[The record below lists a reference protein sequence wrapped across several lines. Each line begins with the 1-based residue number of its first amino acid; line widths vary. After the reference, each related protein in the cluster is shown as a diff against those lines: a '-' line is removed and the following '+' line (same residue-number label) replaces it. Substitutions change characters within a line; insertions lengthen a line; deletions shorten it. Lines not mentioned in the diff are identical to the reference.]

1 MSVAKS
7 YPRLNI
13 YLDTPEL
20 RDRIKVAAARHGVT
34 ISAYCVEAIRRR
46 LAEDGLLPPSPEDEK
61 RQAAARSLNRL
72 RASIGPVGM
81 PVSELIEEGRRR

>member
-1 MSVAKS
+1 MSAVKA

-13 YLDTPEL
+13 YLDSPEL
-20 RDRIKVAAARHGVT
+20 RDWIRIAAARHRVT

-46 LAEDGLLPPSPEDEK
+46 LAEDGLLPPSLEDEK
-61 RQAAARSLNRL
+61 RRAAARSLDRL
-72 RASIGPVGM
+72 RASIGPIGI